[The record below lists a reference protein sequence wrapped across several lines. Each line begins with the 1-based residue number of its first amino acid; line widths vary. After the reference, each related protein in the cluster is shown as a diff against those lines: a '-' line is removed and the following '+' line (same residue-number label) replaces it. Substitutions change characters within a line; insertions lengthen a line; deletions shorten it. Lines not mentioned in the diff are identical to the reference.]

1 MTFLFLIAELVS
13 PVSLRQMVVTN
24 LRNQPLSSSH
34 LDSINNQILSLYHD
48 LVTGSKE
55 FPHIAVRGLF
65 HSEQMT
71 TTFTAVLK
79 SQRENT
85 TPSPSTSWYDG
96 AACRVPLTFSDPDSC
111 TSRQG
116 GYLCTEYRPEELCPH
131 LGDGLIVTRVISALD
146 RTEDSEM
153 TNHWR
158 VTDYSSEAELS
169 CRSSASF

>member
-85 TPSPSTSWYDG
+85 TPSPSTSSPAG
-96 AACRVPLTFSDPDSC
+96 MMVLPAGCHLHSQILTPVLPDKVDIYALNTDRRNC
-111 TSRQG
+111 VHT
-116 GYLCTEYRPEELCPH
+116 L
-131 LGDGLIVTRVISALD
+131 VTA
-146 RTEDSEM
+146 
-153 TNHWR
+153 
-158 VTDYSSEAELS
+158 SSSLE
-169 CRSSASF
+169 